1 MMKINRC
8 ENDDK
13 KKGGNDEGDAET
25 DEGDTGN
32 NEGDTGIEE
41 ETRNNEG
48 DLEIDEGEPRMI
60 KEREFLLPT
69 NDHCSESE
77 LQ

>member
-25 DEGDTGN
+25 DEGDTGITK
-32 NEGDTGIEE
+32 EIQELKRRHG
-41 ETRNNEG
+41 NNEG

-60 KEREFLLPT
+60 KRTRIFVA
-69 NDHCSESE
+69 NK
-77 LQ
+77 